1 MSNSNS
7 NSTGSYDPS
16 DFVAKMTTSH
26 KTMVVFF
33 GSQTGTA
40 EEYAGRL
47 VKDARAY
54 GIKAMVADLEDY
66 DMERLESLAEEV
78 PDAIAVFCL
87 ATYGEGDPTD
97 NAADFWSLLKE
108 RDELDDDSF
117 SLNGMNFAVF
127 GLGNKTYEFYNSV
140 GRYVD
145 QMLDKFGGE
154 RLADLGE
161 GDDDAD
167 LEADYITWSE
177 QFWAATCDKLN
188 IDPESLDLSSQRQYE
203 LLDATDVSPNRV
215 FVGEPELLGS
225 YKRQKKHFTPKNP
238 FLATVAVKRELYT
251 GDRRSCLHIELD
263 TTGSDIRYTAGDHV
277 AIYPVNNLELV
288 EALGSRLGI
297 NLDEVFNMRATDDDA
312 KKQSPF
318 PCPTTY
324 RTALSH
330 YVDITSLPKAYLFR
344 EFAAHAEDEGE
355 RAQLNLMASKEGK
368 KEYGKFVI
376 RDHRTILQ
384 VLEGFPS
391 TTPPIDL
398 LLELLPRLQPR
409 YYSISSSSK
418 LHPHSIHITA
428 AVVEFETP
436 LGVAMGGVCTT
447 WLDGMEEGVS
457 KVPIFMR
464 SSSFR
469 LPSKSTTPV
478 VMIGPG
484 TGVAPFRGFTQERE
498 FQRSK
503 GRPIGDTV
511 LFFGAQ
517 KRAENFLYEEELTE
531 WAEGPGNVLHTAF
544 SRDQKAKVYVQHL
557 LTQNAEDVYDM
568 LKKKGGH
575 LYVCGDAKYM
585 AHDVNHTL
593 VRIGMD
599 VGGLTET
606 ASVAWLK
613 DLRLRKRYCED
624 VW

>member
-1 MSNSNS
+1 M
-7 NSTGSYDPS
+7 
-16 DFVAKMTTSH
+16 
-26 KTMVVFF
+26 
-33 GSQTGTA
+33 QTGTA

-238 FLATVAVKRELYT
+238 FLATVAAKRELYT

-263 TTGSDIRYTAGDHV
+263 TTGSDIRYV
-277 AIYPVNNLELV
+277 
-288 EALGSRLGI
+288 
-297 NLDEVFNMRATDDDA
+297 
-312 KKQSPF
+312 
-318 PCPTTY
+318 
-324 RTALSH
+324 
-330 YVDITSLPKAYLFR
+330 
-344 EFAAHAEDEGE
+344 
-355 RAQLNLMASKEGK
+355 
-368 KEYGKFVI
+368 
-376 RDHRTILQ
+376 
-384 VLEGFPS
+384 
-391 TTPPIDL
+391 
-398 LLELLPRLQPR
+398 
-409 YYSISSSSK
+409 
-418 LHPHSIHITA
+418 
-428 AVVEFETP
+428 
-436 LGVAMGGVCTT
+436 
-447 WLDGMEEGVS
+447 
-457 KVPIFMR
+457 
-464 SSSFR
+464 
-469 LPSKSTTPV
+469 
-478 VMIGPG
+478 
-484 TGVAPFRGFTQERE
+484 
-498 FQRSK
+498 
-503 GRPIGDTV
+503 
-511 LFFGAQ
+511 
-517 KRAENFLYEEELTE
+517 
-531 WAEGPGNVLHTAF
+531 
-544 SRDQKAKVYVQHL
+544 
-557 LTQNAEDVYDM
+557 
-568 LKKKGGH
+568 
-575 LYVCGDAKYM
+575 
-585 AHDVNHTL
+585 
-593 VRIGMD
+593 
-599 VGGLTET
+599 
-606 ASVAWLK
+606 
-613 DLRLRKRYCED
+613 
-624 VW
+624 